1 VKVMKRDIVESW
13 FVQRMVAATTD
24 MWIKGWDERNGGN
37 VTLMLDASDVAEW
50 HMDEVAPRAIALQ
63 QPAPELAGRHFLVT
77 GSGKYFRD
85 VERAPAENLGI
96 IQLHADG
103 AGYDILW
110 GLPNS
115 AVPTSELPAH
125 LLSHA
130 TRFVATNGRNRVV
143 MHCHATNLISL
154 TYVLPHRAE
163 VFTRELWEMSTE
175 CLVVFPEGLGLL
187 PWMVPGTQEIGEA
200 TAEQMKRHALVLWP
214 FHGIFG
220 TGATLD
226 EAFGLIETAEKA
238 AEILVKVISMGGRK
252 HQFTRDQLLALA
264 ERFKVKPMPEALY

>member
-1 VKVMKRDIVESW
+1 MKRDIVESW

-200 TAEQMKRHALVLWP
+200 TAEQMRRHALVLWP

>member
-1 VKVMKRDIVESW
+1 MKNDIVHSW
-13 FVQRMVAATTD
+13 FVQGMIRATTD
-24 MWIKGWDERNGGN
+24 MWQKGWDERNGGN
-37 VTLMLDASDVAEW
+37 VTLLLDEADVVSYVG
-50 HMDEVAPRAIALQ
+50 DVSNPRANPLLRAE
-63 QPAPELAGRHFLVT
+63 PDLAGRYFLVT
-77 GSGKYFRD
+77 GSGKYFRN
-85 VERAPAENLGI
+85 VELAPGDNLGLI
-96 IQLHADG
+96 RINADG
-103 AGYDILW
+103 TGYDIVW
-110 GLPNS
+110 GLPNG

-130 TRFVATNGRNRVV
+130 VRLQATNGRNRVV

-175 CLVVFPEGLGLL
+175 CLVVFPEGVGLL

-200 TAEQMKRHALVLWP
+200 TAAQMRRHALVLWP

-226 EAFGLIETAEKA
+226 EAFGLIDTAEKA

-252 HQFTRDQLLALA
+252 HQFTREQLIALA
-264 ERFKVKPMPEALY
+264 ERFKVKPMEEALY